1 MYYAPVLPFHR
12 CSLTWLTMKKINDCH
27 SANPLEIC
35 PSSTLHL
42 QVHKNTD
49 RIRQN
54 MSRLCSP
61 SYLSEVSR
69 SDAQQFANFKIKA
82 EQKTP
87 SNHSQN
93 TFKNYYCSLS
103 LPNLRLTGVT
113 LVLFKQKLTET
124 AQILNTLTIT
134 PVNLVRSKY
143 QRWRLT

>member
-12 CSLTWLTMKKINDCH
+12 CSLTWLTMKEINDCH

-49 RIRQN
+49 RIWQN

-61 SYLSEVSR
+61 SYLSEVTR
-69 SDAQQFANFKIKA
+69 SDAQQFANFK
-82 EQKTP
+82 QKTP

-93 TFKNYYCSLS
+93 TLKIYYCSLS
-103 LPNLRLTGVT
+103 LPNLRLTG
-113 LVLFKQKLTET
+113 LIVLFKQKLTET
-124 AQILNTLTIT
+124 AQRVNTLTIT
-134 PVNLVRSKY
+134 PVNILRSKY